1 VKVTTTPKASR
12 DLDEWIG
19 RIAENNPLAAE
30 AFQNRIRQ
38 CIEVIRNHPEAGRRH
53 PKRRTVRKL
62 VEDPIVIYYEVFED
76 LKFFLCSCDNLVILK
91 SLQHVDFRLSDSEL
105 ILDSWLNAKIGESR
119 FKKLKRP
126 LLGILKSF

>member
-1 VKVTTTPKASR
+1 MKVTTTPKASR

-38 CIEVIRNHPEAGRRH
+38 CIEVIRSHPEAGHRH

-76 LKFFLCSCDNLVILK
+76 QIYQGSKCQFKRVT
-91 SLQHVDFRLSDSEL
+91 RLSAATIAWTTSS
-105 ILDSWLNAKIGESR
+105 SWCVCFRTSNAARMIVLTDTGLSIR
-119 FKKLKRP
+119 
-126 LLGILKSF
+126 

>member
-1 VKVTTTPKASR
+1 MKVTTTPKASR

-38 CIEVIRNHPEAGRRH
+38 CIEVIRSHPEAGRRH
-53 PKRRTVRKL
+53 PKRRGIRKL

-76 LKFFLCSCDNLVILK
+76 QIEILRFWHSARNPRSI
-91 SLQHVDFRLSDSEL
+91 SLSLAAIRSRSLLRSRV
-105 ILDSWLNAKIGESR
+105 WAIGPQTKTPSAPTVPSVR
-119 FKKLKRP
+119 
-126 LLGILKSF
+126 

>member
-1 VKVTTTPKASR
+1 MKVTTTPKTSR

-76 LKFFLCSCDNLVILK
+76 RIEIL
-91 SLQHVDFRLSDSEL
+91 
-105 ILDSWLNAKIGESR
+105 R
-119 FKKLKRP
+119 FWHSARNP
-126 LLGILKSF
+126 ISIRYR

>member
-1 VKVTTTPKASR
+1 MKVTTTPKASR

-38 CIEVIRNHPEAGRRH
+38 CIEVIRSHPEAGHRH
-53 PKRRTVRKL
+53 PKRPTVRKL

-76 LKFFLCSCDNLVILK
+76 QIEIL
-91 SLQHVDFRLSDSEL
+91 
-105 ILDSWLNAKIGESR
+105 R
-119 FKKLKRP
+119 FWHSARNP
-126 LLGILKSF
+126 RSIRYR

>member
-19 RIAENNPLAAE
+19 RITENNPLAAE

-76 LKFFLCSCDNLVILK
+76 RIEILRFLAFSQESNINSLSLRRK
-91 SLQHVDFRLSDSEL
+91 STC
-105 ILDSWLNAKIGESR
+105 
-119 FKKLKRP
+119 
-126 LLGILKSF
+126 